1 MQDSNTR
8 QELDPIPDDEAF
20 RKALLTVERFGVQL
34 HEIARRQKELLAIE
48 KDRAAKEADVL
59 RTRAEEKDRALEA
72 MRKTLIDAQMELSE
86 ARRNENSLSLEVKQL
101 KEQVRIYK
109 VDGERIDA
117 AESQLRA
124 ARDENAALKTRLD
137 EQAVGAAK
145 AARDHKT
152 ELDALVLKYEQ
163 EKIQLNENVQVALEK
178 ARNVTDTIERY
189 KSLAALAESEKN
201 SAAEEMEKTRAQQKE
216 QIDKLRGELAAREA
230 RVSEQDRIL
239 ADVQRDY
246 ERKLS
251 LAQSQAEQKYQSEL
265 EKLRHTNEDQLHELN
280 RTRYTME
287 LLKED
292 HARAIEAL
300 KQDMEKQIT
309 LRADEIRRQFMLKSP
324 AAETQA

>member
-1 MQDSNTR
+1 
-8 QELDPIPDDEAF
+8 
-20 RKALLTVERFGVQL
+20 
-34 HEIARRQKELLAIE
+34 
-48 KDRAAKEADVL
+48 
-59 RTRAEEKDRALEA
+59 
-72 MRKTLIDAQMELSE
+72 
-86 ARRNENSLSLEVKQL
+86 
-101 KEQVRIYK
+101 
-109 VDGERIDA
+109 
-117 AESQLRA
+117 
-124 ARDENAALKTRLD
+124 
-137 EQAVGAAK
+137 
-145 AARDHKT
+145 
-152 ELDALVLKYEQ
+152 
-163 EKIQLNENVQVALEK
+163 
-178 ARNVTDTIERY
+178 
-189 KSLAALAESEKN
+189 
-201 SAAEEMEKTRAQQKE
+201 MEKTRAQQKE

-239 ADVQRDY
+239 ADMQRDY

>member
-1 MQDSNTR
+1 
-8 QELDPIPDDEAF
+8 
-20 RKALLTVERFGVQL
+20 
-34 HEIARRQKELLAIE
+34 
-48 KDRAAKEADVL
+48 
-59 RTRAEEKDRALEA
+59 
-72 MRKTLIDAQMELSE
+72 
-86 ARRNENSLSLEVKQL
+86 VKQL

-137 EQAVGAAK
+137 EQAVGATK

-265 EKLRHTNEDQLHELN
+265 EKLRHINEDQLHELN

>member
-1 MQDSNTR
+1 M
-8 QELDPIPDDEAF
+8 
-20 RKALLTVERFGVQL
+20 
-34 HEIARRQKELLAIE
+34 
-48 KDRAAKEADVL
+48 
-59 RTRAEEKDRALEA
+59 
-72 MRKTLIDAQMELSE
+72 
-86 ARRNENSLSLEVKQL
+86 KQL

-265 EKLRHTNEDQLHELN
+265 EKLRHINEDQLHELN